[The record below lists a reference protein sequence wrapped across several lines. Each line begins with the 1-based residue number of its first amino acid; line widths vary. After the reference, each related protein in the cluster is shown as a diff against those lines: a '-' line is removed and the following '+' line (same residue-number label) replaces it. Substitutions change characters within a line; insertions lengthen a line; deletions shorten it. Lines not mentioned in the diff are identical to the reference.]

1 MNAFVSLRNRNYRL
15 FLSGQAVS
23 NTGTWMQRTA
33 QDWLILSLSH
43 NSGLALGI
51 VTGLQFLPV
60 LLLVLYG
67 GVIADRYD
75 KRTILVVTQTS
86 MGGLAVILA
95 VLDLVGVAQLW
106 HVYVLAACLGVAT
119 AFDNPVRQAF
129 VHEMVGEH
137 EVSNAVSLNSAT
149 FNLAR
154 VVGPAIAGLLISGI
168 GTGWAFALNAAS
180 FGAVIIGLRMMRADE
195 LVKAPLT
202 PRAKG
207 QLREGLS
214 YVRER
219 DELLLPLILLG
230 VVGTVGMNFPVTIA
244 LMAKI
249 TFHQGAGSY
258 GLLSSALAVGSVI
271 GALAAAQRSGR
282 GIKPRRRTYLLGGF
296 LFGICE
302 TAAGL
307 MPSYLTFALLLIP
320 TGLTFLIFSTAVNST
335 LQMGSDPQFRGR
347 VMGVF
352 MLVFLG
358 GTPIGAPLIGILAEH
373 YGPRSSIVVGGV
385 TSALAAVGGAIYVI
399 VRSKTRD
406 DVVDAVGERPHISR
420 IDRREHAD
428 TQLVPAQ
435 LPVRLRIHNPVGA
448 KYLSHR

>member
-1 MNAFVSLRNRNYRL
+1 
-15 FLSGQAVS
+15 
-23 NTGTWMQRTA
+23 
-33 QDWLILSLSH
+33 
-43 NSGLALGI
+43 
-51 VTGLQFLPV
+51 
-60 LLLVLYG
+60 
-67 GVIADRYD
+67 
-75 KRTILVVTQTS
+75 
-86 MGGLAVILA
+86 
-95 VLDLVGVAQLW
+95 
-106 HVYVLAACLGVAT
+106 
-119 AFDNPVRQAF
+119 
-129 VHEMVGEH
+129 
-137 EVSNAVSLNSAT
+137 
-149 FNLAR
+149 
-154 VVGPAIAGLLISGI
+154 
-168 GTGWAFALNAAS
+168 
-180 FGAVIIGLRMMRADE
+180 
-195 LVKAPLT
+195 
-202 PRAKG
+202 
-207 QLREGLS
+207 
-214 YVRER
+214 
-219 DELLLPLILLG
+219 
-230 VVGTVGMNFPVTIA
+230 MNFPVTIA

-282 GIKPRRRTYLLGGF
+282 GIKPRRRTYLVGGF

-373 YGPRSSIVVGGV
+373 YGPRSSIVAGGV